1 MLNYF
6 PMKVICAAFFLVGL
20 LSADTLTD
28 RVDAVFKEWSKPD
41 SPGCALAVIKDTKI
55 VYQRGYGMADL
66 EHDVPITPG
75 TVFYIGSTS
84 KQFTAF
90 SMLLLDS
97 QHKLS
102 LDENVRNYIPELPDY
117 GTPITLREML
127 HHTSGLRDYNTLLY
141 LAGRRTEEA
150 FNNRDVLDIAVR
162 QKSLNFTPG
171 TEFLYSNTGYVLL
184 AIVIERVSGMPLS
197 QFAAKH
203 IFEPL
208 AMTHTHIHDDLSR
221 IVKDR
226 ALAYERD
233 AGGVTFDTPAVA
245 RSGAGGVLTTL
256 ADLRAWDQNFYDARV
271 GGPDLIKQMQERGS
285 LRDGEQLE
293 YAFGLFVR
301 FVDGMRIV
309 DHDGA
314 LGGFRASLTRFPDQ
328 RLSVACL
335 CNQGDIDS
343 GKLALQVA
351 GIYLGRTIHEP
362 PAPSRAK
369 SGNKDL
375 PDIGDLHRFEG
386 NYYNDEL
393 NVTYALRAQANK
405 LKVSIPGVPFQEWS
419 PSEPDRFS
427 GSGSEVQFDHSQF
440 RLTFNR
446 VKNLLFVKVVP

>member
-1 MLNYF
+1 
-6 PMKVICAAFFLVGL
+6 MKVICAVFCLTGL

-28 RVDAVFKEWSKPD
+28 RVDAVFKRWSEPD
-41 SPGCALAVIKDTKI
+41 SPGCALAVIKDNRI
-55 VYQRGYGMADL
+55 IYQHGYGMADL
-66 EHDVPITPG
+66 EHDVPIKPQ

-90 SMLLLDS
+90 SLLLLAS

-102 LDENVRNYIPELPDY
+102 LDDNVRKYIPELPDY

-141 LAGRRTEEA
+141 LGGRRSEDA
-150 FNNRDVLDIAVR
+150 FANRDVLDIAVR

-184 AIVIERVSGMPLS
+184 AIVIERVSGIPLS
-197 QFAAKH
+197 QFAAKN

-208 AMTHTHIHDDLSR
+208 EMTHTHIHDDLSR

-226 ALAYERD
+226 ALPYERD
-233 AGGVTFDTPAVA
+233 PSGVSFDTPAVA

-256 ADLRAWDQNFYDARV
+256 ADLRAWDQNFYDSRV
-271 GGPDLIKQMQERGS
+271 GGADLIEQMQERGT
-285 LRDGEQLE
+285 LRDGKQLE
-293 YAFGLFVR
+293 YASGLHVHS
-301 FVDGMRIV
+301 VNGMRIV

-314 LGGFRASLTRFPDQ
+314 LGGYRASLTRFPDQ
-328 RLSVACL
+328 HLSVACL

-351 GIYLGRTIHEP
+351 GIYLGGTISEP
-362 PAPSRAK
+362 PAPTQAP
-369 SGNKDL
+369 SGKKDF
-375 PDIGDLHRFEG
+375 PDLGDLHRFEG
-386 NYYNDEL
+386 DFYNDEL
-393 NVTYALRAQANK
+393 NVTYALRTEANK
-405 LKVSIPGVPFQEWS
+405 LKVSIRGVPFQEWS
-419 PSEPDRFS
+419 PSAPDRFS

-440 RLTFNR
+440 RLTSGR
-446 VKNLLFVKVVP
+446 VKDLLFVKVVP